1 MFRPRLILES
11 LAGALLAGLAV
22 PGVAA
27 LSGAGHRWVDIF
39 AQFTAPA
46 LATAVAVALAAA
58 LLKFRKAALVG
69 GAAVLILLI
78 SVWPQWGPPKGRA
91 GPDAPVLTVYS
102 ANLWARNTDTARIRR
117 SIEAANADV
126 LVLIEVGP
134 GVERDLE
141 TVLAGYP
148 HRVANIRE
156 GSEGDPA
163 RSVIAS
169 RRPVT
174 LIADRD
180 DGLAS
185 VGAVVAGPWGPV
197 NVLGVHLTRP
207 WPFQFQWGQI
217 NQVTAIGD
225 IRRDLAG
232 PVIVAGD
239 FNSVS
244 TARIG
249 RQMKQEVGLTPASG
263 FPGTWPS
270 AAPSFAG
277 MTIDQ
282 VWRSP
287 DLALLDRRLGKPTGS
302 DHRPVVT
309 RFAPATP

>member
-1 MFRPRLILES
+1 MFRPRLILDF
-11 LAGALLAGLAV
+11 LAASGFAAMAV
-22 PGVAA
+22 PGLAA
-27 LSGAGHRWVDIF
+27 LSGIGHRWVDIF

-46 LATAVAVALAAA
+46 LAAAVILAVAAL
-58 LLKFRKAALVG
+58 LLKFRRAAIAG
-69 GAAVLILLI
+69 GAATLILLI
-78 SVWPQWGPPKGRA
+78 AVWPQWTPARGRA
-91 GPDAPVLTVYS
+91 APDAPVLTVYS

-126 LVLIEVGP
+126 LILIEVGP
-134 GVERDLE
+134 AVDRDLE

-169 RRPVT
+169 RWPVT
-174 LIADRD
+174 SIADRD

-185 VGAVVAGPWGPV
+185 VGAVVATPLGPV

-225 IRRDLAG
+225 IRRDLRG

-244 TARIG
+244 SARIG
-249 RQMKQEVGLTPASG
+249 RQMKQEVGLIPASG

-270 AAPSFAG
+270 AAPSVVG

-282 VWRSP
+282 IWRSP

-309 RFAPATP
+309 RFGPATP